1 MKLEYI
7 MKRRTRALI
16 LFAIVALIT
25 ALAPATILAQ
35 ETTEGEDGL
44 LLRIN
49 NPVTLAE
56 SEAEQNVVVIG
67 DNATI
72 DGTVTGSLFV
82 LNGDATVT
90 GQVEQD
96 IVVVRGT
103 LDLASTATVGDVSVI
118 RGNLVRDAGAT
129 VNGSITEGDFQV
141 NFWDWGIFWAFLWLG
156 ATLVTLVAG
165 LVFAAI
171 GGRQLKA
178 AGDAA
183 IREIGPTLLGAAA
196 AWIVLPILMVM
207 IFITLVGIPLSLGY
221 LLFVLPAIWFLGYLV
236 AGTQLGRMIL
246 RSRYDEAHPYLA
258 ALLGLIILQIV
269 GILPVF
275 GGLITTLAGIVGS
288 GALIVLAWRAW
299 RGSGTE
305 QNALQVQVT
314 TPKPAS

>member
-1 MKLEYI
+1 M
-7 MKRRTRALI
+7 
-16 LFAIVALIT
+16 
-25 ALAPATILAQ
+25 
-35 ETTEGEDGL
+35 
-44 LLRIN
+44 
-49 NPVTLAE
+49 
-56 SEAEQNVVVIG
+56 VIG
-67 DNATI
+67 DNAMI

-118 RGNLVRDAGAT
+118 RGNLVRDTGAT

-141 NFWDWGIFWAFLWLG
+141 NFWDWGIFWALLWLG

-196 AWIVLPILMVM
+196 AWIILPILMVM
-207 IFITLVGIPLSLGY
+207 LLITLVGIPLSLGY
-221 LLFVLPAIWFLGYLV
+221 LLFVLPVIWFLGYLV
-236 AGTQLGRMIL
+236 AGTQLGRLIL
-246 RSRYDEAHPYLA
+246 RSRYDEPHPYLS

-275 GGLITTLAGIVGS
+275 GGPITTLAGIVGS

-305 QNALQVQVT
+305 QNALQAQVT
-314 TPKPAS
+314 TPQPAS